1 MTEPS
6 FVHEARQYLAV
17 IHKRR
22 ALLGTCLAVSFV
34 VAVLYN
40 YTTRPLYRATTR
52 ILIDRDTPDILPTKE
67 LVNMQAVVNDVFQT
81 QVQLLH
87 GRSLAEKV
95 VEKYE
100 MNKSTEFQTGP
111 LMSPW
116 ERFQRK
122 FLGRNPLPV
131 DGNGIPLPPAVA
143 AFRSRLRIEPVPGT
157 RLVNIHVTAFDP
169 AFAAQAANG
178 LADVYIAQSLEFR
191 YTTSTD
197 ASDWLTA
204 RLKEHREKVAMSERE
219 LQAYREREGLVNIE
233 ERQGLIDQ
241 KLTTINGAILAA
253 RTERIAKETLLAQL
267 RLLPT
272 SQLESHPQIVASPLV
287 SGLRTQLM
295 ELQRKQTQLSDT
307 LGDKHPEM
315 VETKRQIRAFEDKIR
330 SELDGVLRAMDA
342 EVAAARQQE
351 ANLQAGFEAAK
362 REGLEINRKAI
373 DYGVLKR
380 EVDAGQDLYQSLM
393 KKSKATDLESELKAT
408 NIRIDEKAEVPR
420 APFLPDR
427 TANYQMALLVGLALG
442 LGLCLLFEHLDNT
455 FKTPDDVKQHLG
467 LPFLGMVPDVNART
481 TTNGPTVARTSPLIL
496 RSPKS
501 AVAEAYRVLRTNLIF
516 SSADRSGGRILAV
529 SSANPGEG
537 KTTTVANLAA
547 SLAINGSRVL
557 AIDADLRRPTMH
569 QHFGVAKTPGLS
581 DLIVGKAKPSESIH
595 KTQFG
600 GLQIL
605 PCGYVPPNP
614 TELLGSA
621 SLREILAALR
631 THYDWVLIDTPP
643 ILAMADTSV
652 LCPLV
657 DGLAIVVGAET
668 SSRPAVARALDQI
681 RSVNGRVLGVI
692 LNKVNFERNS
702 YYYGQ
707 YYGEYYRSYYAEKQE
722 RSSATAVRDARRAR
736 RI

>member
-6 FVHEARQYLAV
+6 FVHEARQYLAIV
-17 IHKRR
+17 HKRR
-22 ALLGTCLAVSFV
+22 ALVITCLAVSFI

-40 YTTRPLYRATTR
+40 YTTRPLYRATAR

-67 LVNMQAVVNDVFQT
+67 LLEVQASNDVFMT
-81 QVQLLH
+81 QVQLLN

-100 MNKSTEFQTGP
+100 FNKSAEFQTGP

-122 FLGRNPLPV
+122 FLGRNPMSV
-131 DGNGIPLPPAVA
+131 DGRGIPLSPAVA

-157 RLVNIHVTAFDP
+157 RLVNLHVTAFDP
-169 AFAAQAANG
+169 AFAARAANA
-178 LADVYIAQSLEFR
+178 LAELYIAQSVEYRFE
-191 YTTSTD
+191 TSTD
-197 ASDWLTA
+197 ASGWLTD
-204 RLKEHREKVAMSERE
+204 RLKEHRGKVANSERL
-219 LQAYREREGLVNIE
+219 LQEYREREGLVNLE

-241 KLTTINGAILAA
+241 KMTTLNGAVLNA
-253 RTERIAKETLLAQL
+253 RTERISKETVLAQL
-267 RLLPT
+267 KQLPQ
-272 SQLESHPQIVASPLV
+272 SQLETHPQVLSSPLV
-287 SGLRTQLM
+287 AGLRSQLL
-295 ELQRKQTQLSDT
+295 ELQRKQTQLSET
-307 LGDKHPEM
+307 LGDRHPDMLE
-315 VETKRQIRAFEDKIR
+315 VKRQLRGVEDKIR
-330 SELDGVLRAMDA
+330 AELDNVLRAMET
-342 EVAAARQQE
+342 EVQAARQQE
-351 ANLQAGFEAAK
+351 ASLQASLEGAKHEA
-362 REGLEINRKAI
+362 LEINRKAI
-373 DYGVLKR
+373 DYSVLKR
-380 EVDAGQDLYQSLM
+380 EVDSSQELYDGLM

-408 NIRIDEKAEVPR
+408 NIRIDERAETPL

-427 TANYQMALLVGLALG
+427 AKNYQLALLIGLGLG
-442 LGLCLLFEHLDNT
+442 LGLCFLFEHLDNT
-455 FKTPDDVKQHLG
+455 FKTPDDIKQHLG
-467 LPFLGMVPDVNART
+467 LPFLGMVPDVNAKSS
-481 TTNGPTVARTSPLIL
+481 GPTPARTSPLIL

-516 SSADRSGGRILAV
+516 SSADRSSGRILAI

-547 SLAINGSRVL
+547 SLAINGARVL
-557 AIDADLRRPTMH
+557 AVDADLRRPTMH
-569 QHFGVAKTPGLS
+569 QHFGLTKTPGLS
-581 DLIVGKAKPSESIH
+581 DLIVGKAKPSEAIH

-600 GLQIL
+600 GLQVM

-657 DGLAIVVGAET
+657 DGLAVVVGAET
-668 SSRPAVARALDQI
+668 SSRPAVQRALDQI
-681 RSVNGRVLGVI
+681 QSVNGRLIGVI

-707 YYGEYYRSYYAEKQE
+707 YYGEYYRSYYADRNEGTGTSGGA
-722 RSSATAVRDARRAR
+722 RSRSTRRM
-736 RI
+736 